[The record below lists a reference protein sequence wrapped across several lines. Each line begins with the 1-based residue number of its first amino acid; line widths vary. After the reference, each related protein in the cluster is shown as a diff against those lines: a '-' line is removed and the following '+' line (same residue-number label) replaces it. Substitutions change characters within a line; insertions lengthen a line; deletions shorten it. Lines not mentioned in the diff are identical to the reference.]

1 MHAIAATI
9 PVDVAVRLGQRR
21 RRHRLRRHQ
30 ERQERQERDDR
41 ASKHRRVIALRL
53 VRAFDF
59 DFELPAASIA
69 QAPLD
74 RRDDAR
80 LYVLPRQSGAAEHRH
95 VRDLPSLL
103 PAGALV
109 VVNDTRVLRA
119 RLAATKPTGGAVELL
134 LVEPTDH
141 GSWRC
146 LGGASKPI
154 RPGPLTLAGAG
165 GDIPGAEVLAVDG
178 KWLDVRF
185 GGDVLAYAEAHGDVP
200 LPPYIKRPAPVAADG
215 ERYQTI
221 FARTPGAVAAPT
233 AGLHFTPELLAALE
247 ARGIRRA
254 TITLHVGPGTFA
266 PLGDGLLDGETLHA
280 ERYEI
285 SDATARAVAETRAAG
300 KPIVAVGTT
309 VVRTLEAAAA
319 RDGVV
324 AAGQGSTAI
333 FIRPGHAFRAVDG
346 MLTNFHLPRSSLV
359 ILVAAFAGRQPILD
373 AYADAVARGYR
384 FYSYGDAML
393 LT

>member
-1 MHAIAATI
+1 
-9 PVDVAVRLGQRR
+9 V
-21 RRHRLRRHQ
+21 
-30 ERQERQERDDR
+30 R
-41 ASKHRRVIALRL
+41 AS
-53 VRAFDF
+53 DF

-69 QAPLD
+69 QAPLP

-80 LYVLPRQSGAAEHRH
+80 LYVLDRKTGVAEHRH

-103 PAGALV
+103 PPGALV

-134 LVEPTDH
+134 LVEPVVGD
-141 GSWRC
+141 GPARDPNRWRC
-146 LGGASKPI
+146 IGGASKPI

-165 GDIPGAEVLAVDG
+165 AGTDVPRAEVLAVDG
-178 KWLDVRF
+178 KYVDVRF
-185 GGDVLAYAEAHGDVP
+185 SGDITAYAEAHGEVP
-200 LPPYIKRPAPVAADG
+200 LPPYIKRPAPEQSADADR

-221 FARTPGAVAAPT
+221 FARHPGAVAAPT

-247 ARGIRRA
+247 AHGVRRA
-254 TITLHVGPGTFA
+254 TLTLHVGPGTFA
-266 PLGDGLLDGETLHA
+266 PLGDGNLETETLHA

-285 SDATARAVAETRAAG
+285 PETTARAIADTRAAG

-319 RDGVV
+319 EDGVV
-324 AAGQGSTAI
+324 RAGQGSTSI
-333 FIRPGHAFRAVDG
+333 FIRPGHTFRAVDI

-359 ILVAAFAGRQPILD
+359 ILVSAFAGRERILD
-373 AYADAVARGYR
+373 AYKDAVARGYR